1 MKNKS
6 TLALISFIGSTVC
19 WKTIDFFIVEI
30 SIWKYLIIETLIII
44 TNMLYEKEKK
54 RLAEKS
60 NLT

>member
-6 TLALISFIGSTVC
+6 TLALISIIGSAVC